1 MGRVGRFQGFL
12 WAKLICT
19 LPLCVACIKG
29 PIAIKLM
36 GWKHGSSG
44 KGSIVQKKLVKTEN
58 G

>member
-1 MGRVGRFQGFL
+1 MGVGRFQGCL